1 MKNVQTSWKVRRIV
15 MFIIGLFS
23 MGMIVYI
30 NVVEKAGKVAEM
42 TLDASFFSLYVIM
55 AVYVFGVITDENIGK
70 YLDNKIIK

>member
-23 MGMIVYI
+23 MSMIIYI

-55 AVYVFGVITDENIGK
+55 AVYVFGVITDENISK